1 MTYVNEFLIY
11 GNDKIYDT
19 KKYGKSDYIRNL
31 PSMTYKELFYN
42 YYVKMIKTEMKK
54 HGIKGIRIKT
64 IINDECDI
72 YDFGVAETHFFTY
85 L

>member
-19 KKYGKSDYIRNL
+19 KKYGKSEYIRNL

-54 HGIKGIRIKT
+54 HGIKGISIKT

>member
-54 HGIKGIRIKT
+54 HGIKGISIKT
-64 IINDECDI
+64 IINDESDI
-72 YDFGVAETHFFTY
+72 YDFGIAETHFFTY